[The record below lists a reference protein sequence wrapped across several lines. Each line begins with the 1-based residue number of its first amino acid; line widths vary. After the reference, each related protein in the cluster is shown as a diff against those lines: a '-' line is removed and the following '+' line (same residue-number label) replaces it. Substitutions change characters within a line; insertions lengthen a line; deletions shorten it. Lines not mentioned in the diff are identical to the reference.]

1 MTVPQ
6 HNTTEDTQNRSA
18 TEMPDEFIVKDK
30 EDSTSV
36 LSMSMCAINVLLIL
50 VQSQV

>member
-6 HNTTEDTQNRSA
+6 HNTTEDTQNIS
-18 TEMPDEFIVKDK
+18 TTKMPDEFIIKDK

-36 LSMSMCAINVLLIL
+36 LSMSMSTIKVS
-50 VQSQV
+50 VQV